1 MLGVNVHWLNIFFDF
16 CIVYSKLDRLENTTM
31 EKILIVEDN
40 DINFMVLE
48 EILSDYE
55 LILCRAADG
64 REFYE
69 IIKETTN
76 FDVVLM
82 DLMLPDTD
90 GIELSKYLINNNI
103 KIPIV
108 FISAYTERCE
118 EIYELGIEYFISK
131 PIYKDLFFSI
141 LGKFVELKGKDDTN
155 VMSKTQTPSAS

>member
-1 MLGVNVHWLNIFFDF
+1 MG
-16 CIVYSKLDRLENTTM
+16 
-31 EKILIVEDN
+31 KILIVEDN
-40 DINFMVLE
+40 DINFIVLE

-55 LILCRAADG
+55 LKLRRAADG
-64 REFYE
+64 REFYK
-69 IIKETTN
+69 IINESVN

-90 GIELSKYLINNNI
+90 GIELSKYLINNGI
-103 KIPIV
+103 KIPII

-141 LGKFVELKGKDDTN
+141 LSKFVDLKKKDKFN
-155 VMSKTQTPSAS
+155 LVN